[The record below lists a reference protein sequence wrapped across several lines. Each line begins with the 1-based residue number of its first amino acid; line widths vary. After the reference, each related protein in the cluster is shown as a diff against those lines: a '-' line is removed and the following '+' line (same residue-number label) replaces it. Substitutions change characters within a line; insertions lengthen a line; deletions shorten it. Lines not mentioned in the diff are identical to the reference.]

1 MTWLHAGHA
10 TAPRFSCMLWLMA
23 QPNYPTARDE
33 DSSHGAGLMTQVMS
47 VSELVF
53 VTMLVAALLIV
64 AAMLYP
70 A

>member
-1 MTWLHAGHA
+1 
-10 TAPRFSCMLWLMA
+10 MLWLMA

-33 DSSHGAGLMTQVMS
+33 DSSHGAGLMTQVMP